1 MYKEIAE
8 VMESFFTTIGKVNA
22 IINASNIDIKLMTYL
37 TLAEGLESNPNNYKR
52 VRTIEI
58 PGINRQAILVIN
70 SEIETPII
78 DDIMFNGKPTTIL
91 IYPESVTLDD
101 GSDEQTKKYIVAGL
115 VTILDMMRNEL
126 LSSRTLRG
134 GEYAIEVVTF
144 FAPIIMIADV
154 MYETYKARV
163 SIDEVYKII
172 EESYKYALNA
182 KENILMGFDT
192 IIKIFIEDIPK
203 YTVLLEEVG
212 VEDLLDNGY
221 IIGEYKEFKERYY
234 KELLKW
240 DKGDKSHPEND
251 DEGDDSDGTSDEE
264 TKE

>member
-8 VMESFFTTIGKVNA
+8 AMESFFTPIGKVNA

-58 PGINRQAILVIN
+58 PGINRQVILVIN
-70 SEIETPII
+70 SEVETASI
-78 DDIMFNGKPTTIL
+78 DNIMFNGKPTTIL

-101 GSDEQTKKYIVAGL
+101 GSDDQTKKYIVAGL
-115 VTILDMMRNEL
+115 VTILDMVRSEL
-126 LSSRTLRG
+126 LSSHGLKG
-134 GEYAIEVVTF
+134 NEYSIEVVTF
-144 FAPIIMIADV
+144 FAPMIMIADI

-163 SIDEVYKII
+163 SMDELYKII
-172 EESYKYALNA
+172 EYSYKYALNDNG
-182 KENILMGFDT
+182 NILMSFDT

-203 YTVLLEEVG
+203 YTVLLEEIG

-221 IIGEYKEFKERYY
+221 IIGEYKEFKERYNKY
-234 KELLKW
+234 QE
-240 DKGDKSHPEND
+240 D
-251 DEGDDSDGTSDEE
+251 DEGDDSNGTSDEE

>member
-8 VMESFFTTIGKVNA
+8 AMESFFTPIGKVNA

-52 VRTIEI
+52 VRAIEI
-58 PGINRQAILVIN
+58 PGINRQVILVIN
-70 SEIETPII
+70 SEVETPSI
-78 DDIMFNGKPTTIL
+78 DNIMFNGKPTTIL

-101 GSDEQTKKYIVAGL
+101 GSDDQTKKYIVAGL
-115 VTILDMMRNEL
+115 VTILDMVRTEL
-126 LSSRTLRG
+126 LSSHGLKG
-134 GEYAIEVVTF
+134 NEYSIEVVTF
-144 FAPIIMIADV
+144 FAPMIMIADI

-163 SIDEVYKII
+163 SMDELYKII
-172 EESYKYALNA
+172 EYSYKYALNDNG
-182 KENILMGFDT
+182 NILMSFDT

-203 YTVLLEEVG
+203 YTVLLEEIG

-221 IIGEYKEFKERYY
+221 IIGEYKEFKERYNKY
-234 KELLKW
+234 QE
-240 DKGDKSHPEND
+240 D

>member
-8 VMESFFTTIGKVNA
+8 AMESFFTPIGKVNA
-22 IINASNIDIKLMTYL
+22 IISASNIDIKLMTYL

-58 PGINRQAILVIN
+58 PGINRQVILVIN
-70 SEIETPII
+70 SEIKEPSINNII
-78 DDIMFNGKPTTIL
+78 FGGKPTTIL
-91 IYPESVTLDD
+91 LYPESVTLDD
-101 GSDEQTKKYIVAGL
+101 GNDDQIKKYIIVGL
-115 VTILDMMRNEL
+115 VRTLDMVRNEL
-126 LSSRTLRG
+126 LSSHTLRG
-134 GEYAIEVVTF
+134 NEYAIEVVTF
-144 FAPIIMIADV
+144 FAPMVMITDII
-154 MYETYKARV
+154 YETYKARV
-163 SIDEVYKII
+163 SIDELYKII
-172 EESYKYALNA
+172 EYSYKYAFGV
-182 KENILMGFDT
+182 KEDSIIDLDS

-203 YTVLLEEVG
+203 YTVLIEEVG

-221 IIGEYKEFKERYY
+221 IIGEYKEFKKRYD
-234 KELLKW
+234 KELLKR

>member
-8 VMESFFTTIGKVNA
+8 AMESFFTPIGKVNA

-58 PGINRQAILVIN
+58 PGINRQVILVIN
-70 SEIETPII
+70 SEMETPSI
-78 DDIMFNGKPTTIL
+78 DNIMFNGKPTTIL
-91 IYPESVTLDD
+91 IYPESVTFDD
-101 GSDEQTKKYIVAGL
+101 GSDDQTKKYIVAGL
-115 VTILDMMRNEL
+115 VTILDMVRSEL
-126 LSSRTLRG
+126 LSSHGLKG
-134 GEYAIEVVTF
+134 NEYSIEVVTF
-144 FAPIIMIADV
+144 FAPMIMIADI

-163 SIDEVYKII
+163 SMDELYKII
-172 EESYKYALNA
+172 EYSYKYALNDNG
-182 KENILMGFDT
+182 NILMSFDT
-192 IIKIFIEDIPK
+192 IINLFIEDIPK
-203 YTVLLEEVG
+203 YTVLLEEIG

-221 IIGEYKEFKERYY
+221 IIGEYKEFKERYNKY
-234 KELLKW
+234 QE
-240 DKGDKSHPEND
+240 D

>member
-8 VMESFFTTIGKVNA
+8 AMESFFTPIGKVNA

-37 TLAEGLESNPNNYKR
+37 TLGEGLESNPNNYKR

-58 PGINRQAILVIN
+58 PGANRQVILVIN
-70 SEIETPII
+70 SEIKTPTI
-78 DDIMFNGKPTTIL
+78 DNIMFNGRPTTIL

-101 GSDEQTKKYIVAGL
+101 GSDDQTKKYIVAGL

-126 LSSRTLRG
+126 LSSHTLRG

-172 EESYKYALNA
+172 EESYKYAFNA
-182 KENILMGFDT
+182 KENILMSFDT

-221 IIGEYKEFKERYY
+221 IVGEYKEFKERYNNY
-234 KELLKW
+234 E
-240 DKGDKSHPEND
+240 ED

>member
-8 VMESFFTTIGKVNA
+8 AMESFFTPIGKVNA
-22 IINASNIDIKLMTYL
+22 IINASNTDIKLMTYL

-58 PGINRQAILVIN
+58 PGINRQVILAIN
-70 SEIETPII
+70 SEVETPSI
-78 DDIMFNGKPTTIL
+78 DNIMFNGRPTTIL

-101 GSDEQTKKYIVAGL
+101 GSDDQTKKYIVAGL
-115 VTILDMMRNEL
+115 VTILDMVKSEL
-126 LSSRTLRG
+126 LSSHGLKG
-134 GEYAIEVVTF
+134 NEYSIEVVTF
-144 FAPIIMIADV
+144 FAPMIMIADI

-163 SIDEVYKII
+163 SMDELYKII
-172 EESYKYALNA
+172 EYSYKYALND
-182 KENILMGFDT
+182 KGNILMSFDT
-192 IIKIFIEDIPK
+192 IINLFIEDIPK

-221 IIGEYKEFKERYY
+221 IIGEYKEFKERYNKY
-234 KELLKW
+234 QE
-240 DKGDKSHPEND
+240 D

>member
-8 VMESFFTTIGKVNA
+8 AMESFFTPIGKVNA

-58 PGINRQAILVIN
+58 PGINRQVILVIN
-70 SEIETPII
+70 SEVETASI
-78 DDIMFNGKPTTIL
+78 DNIMFNGKPTTIL

-101 GSDEQTKKYIVAGL
+101 GSDDQTKKYIVAGL
-115 VTILDMMRNEL
+115 VTILDMVRSEL
-126 LSSRTLRG
+126 LSFHGLKG
-134 GEYAIEVVTF
+134 NEYSIEVVTF
-144 FAPIIMIADV
+144 FAPMIMIADI

-163 SIDEVYKII
+163 SMDELYKII
-172 EESYKYALNA
+172 EYSYKYALNDNG
-182 KENILMGFDT
+182 NILMSFDT

-203 YTVLLEEVG
+203 YTVLLEEIG

-221 IIGEYKEFKERYY
+221 IIGEYKEFKERYNKY
-234 KELLKW
+234 QE
-240 DKGDKSHPEND
+240 D
-251 DEGDDSDGTSDEE
+251 DEGDDSNGTSDEE

>member
-8 VMESFFTTIGKVNA
+8 AMESFFTPIGKVNA

-37 TLAEGLESNPNNYKR
+37 TLVEGLESNPNNYKR

-58 PGINRQAILVIN
+58 PGANRQVILVIN

-203 YTVLLEEVG
+203 YTVLLEEIG

-221 IIGEYKEFKERYY
+221 IIGEYKEFKERYNNY
-234 KELLKW
+234 E
-240 DKGDKSHPEND
+240 ED

>member
-8 VMESFFTTIGKVNA
+8 AMESFFTPIGKVNA

-58 PGINRQAILVIN
+58 PGINRQVILVIN
-70 SEIETPII
+70 SEVETASI
-78 DDIMFNGKPTTIL
+78 DNIMFNGKPTTIL

-101 GSDEQTKKYIVAGL
+101 GSDDQTKKYIVAGL
-115 VTILDMMRNEL
+115 VTILDMVRSEL
-126 LSSRTLRG
+126 LSSHGLKG
-134 GEYAIEVVTF
+134 SEYSIEVVTF
-144 FAPIIMIADV
+144 FAPMIMIADI

-163 SIDEVYKII
+163 SMDELYKII
-172 EESYKYALNA
+172 EYSYKYALNDNG
-182 KENILMGFDT
+182 NILMSFDT

-203 YTVLLEEVG
+203 YTVLLEEIG

-221 IIGEYKEFKERYY
+221 IIGEYKEFKERYNNY
-234 KELLKW
+234 E
-240 DKGDKSHPEND
+240 ED
-251 DEGDDSDGTSDEE
+251 DEGDDSYGTSDEE

>member
-8 VMESFFTTIGKVNA
+8 VMESFFTPIGKVNA

-52 VRTIEI
+52 IRTIEI
-58 PGINRQAILVIN
+58 PGINRQVILVIN
-70 SEIETPII
+70 SEVETASI
-78 DDIMFNGKPTTIL
+78 DNIMFNGKPTTIL

-101 GSDEQTKKYIVAGL
+101 GSDDQTKKYIVAGL

-126 LSSRTLRG
+126 LSSHTLRG

-172 EESYKYALNA
+172 EESYKYALNT
-182 KENILMGFDT
+182 KENILMSFDT
-192 IIKIFIEDIPK
+192 IIKI
-203 YTVLLEEVG
+203 
-212 VEDLLDNGY
+212 
-221 IIGEYKEFKERYY
+221 
-234 KELLKW
+234 
-240 DKGDKSHPEND
+240 
-251 DEGDDSDGTSDEE
+251 
-264 TKE
+264 

>member
-8 VMESFFTTIGKVNA
+8 VMESFFTPIGKVNA

-52 VRTIEI
+52 IRTIEI
-58 PGINRQAILVIN
+58 PGINRQVILVIN
-70 SEIETPII
+70 SEVETASI
-78 DDIMFNGKPTTIL
+78 DNIMFNGKPTTIL

-101 GSDEQTKKYIVAGL
+101 GSDDQTKKYIVAGL

-126 LSSRTLRG
+126 LSSHTLRG

-182 KENILMGFDT
+182 KENILMSFDT
-192 IIKIFIEDIPK
+192 IIKIFIEDTPK
-203 YTVLLEEVG
+203 YTVLLEEIG

-221 IIGEYKEFKERYY
+221 IIGEYKEFKERYNNY
-234 KELLKW
+234 E
-240 DKGDKSHPEND
+240 ED